1 MAGSTSNAGGVV
13 AVGAV
18 GAAARLQPALR
29 DFAGLAPG
37 AVLRLS
43 GGGDREGGA
52 GGWRLESLDS
62 GEVMTLIEPPLDD
75 LLPGDQVL
83 LRVRAVVPRMEL
95 EVIERRRDPAG
106 GGAASRDGGP
116 ASNWSQLSALRV
128 DLAQWRRQLLTA
140 VVEAPPIRTPAALVS
155 AWTLALAHGQVPVGP
170 GGEPMWLLPLPY
182 WVRADRADR
191 AAIAGKTDRSER
203 GGGDSPLDRR
213 LRGESQASSE
223 PGEGADE
230 PALSLLLRWRGEAVG
245 LQLQGT
251 RSALSLTVL
260 AEHDALLAALR
271 GELPRVVAALVRAGF
286 RLRRL
291 GWRRQPLW
299 VPVDPSPPMRS
310 DASLLQAAAE
320 LVTALG

>member
-1 MAGSTSNAGGVV
+1 MAGSTSSGGAPGGV
-13 AVGAV
+13 GAI
-18 GAAARLQPALR
+18 GATPRLQPALR
-29 DFAGLAPG
+29 DFAGLVPG
-37 AVLRLS
+37 AVLRLT
-43 GGGDREGGA
+43 GGGDRAGQP

-75 LLPGDQVL
+75 LLPGDQLL

-95 EVIERRRDPAG
+95 EVVERRRDPAG
-106 GGAASRDGGP
+106 AGVLGGAGARGDGEGGP
-116 ASNWSQLSALRV
+116 PSGWSQLSALRV

-140 VVEAPPIRTPAALVS
+140 VVETPPARTPAALVS

-170 GGEPMWLLPLPY
+170 GGEPLWLLPLPY
-182 WVRADRADR
+182 WVRA
-191 AAIAGKTDRSER
+191 ER
-203 GGGDSPLDRR
+203 H
-213 LRGESQASSE
+213 
-223 PGEGADE
+223 GEGAGQDPRQDPRDDGRPATAGASTPAAEE
-230 PALSLLLRWRGEAVG
+230 PALSLLLRWRGEAIG

-251 RSALSLTVL
+251 RAALSLTVL
-260 AEHDALLAALR
+260 AEHDPVLAALR

-310 DASLLQAAAE
+310 DASLLSAAAE
-320 LVTALG
+320 LVTTLG